1 MIYFLDL
8 SIRWMIPWWAELKL
22 LKVIMLAVIFS
33 IMVYYTPSIFLGFTE
48 KTIGE
53 EYKSAV
59 ATLATSTEQ
68 TLRAYAENTSQTTT
82 TETLSTPSILQVKGL
97 EEYHQIFIYNIILSI
112 VIAMMVFT
120 FTRRIYK

>member
-1 MIYFLDL
+1 MKLPRIIILAIIL
-8 SIRWMIPWWAELKL
+8 SII
-22 LKVIMLAVIFS
+22 
-33 IMVYYTPSIFLGFTE
+33 VYYTPSIFLGFTGQ
-48 KTIGE
+48 TLGE
-53 EYKSAV
+53 EYKPV
-59 ATLATSTEQ
+59 IATSATPTEQ

-82 TETLSTPSILQVKGL
+82 TEALSTPTIIQVRGL